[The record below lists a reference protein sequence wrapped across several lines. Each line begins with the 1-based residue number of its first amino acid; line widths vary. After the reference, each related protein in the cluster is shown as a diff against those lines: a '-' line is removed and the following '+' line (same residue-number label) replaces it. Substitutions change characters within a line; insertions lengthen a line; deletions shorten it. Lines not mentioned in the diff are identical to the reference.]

1 MMEAPLDTP
10 SLAEHPFQQ
19 FMTGESYVS
28 DDERAWLRWVKR
40 VERCLGHSLDGD
52 DVWDGYSLD
61 GAYGAWEAG
70 DTVVQHVWDVCVQK
84 TALIN
89 IGG

>member
-1 MMEAPLDTP
+1 MDAPLDTP
-10 SLAEHPFQQ
+10 NLAEHPFQQ

-40 VERCLGHSLDGD
+40 VERCLGHSLDGNEE
-52 DVWDGYSLD
+52 WDGYSLD
-61 GAYGAWEAG
+61 YAHDDFLAG
-70 DTVVQHVWDVCVQK
+70 VTVPEYVEDVMIRK
-84 TALIN
+84 IALIN